1 MDFDKDRP
9 RWRNAVSPLPAFLPA
24 MTILIA
30 APFCSLPGEP
40 YFNRFRYLAETLAAR
55 HDVVLLTSRFRHHDK
70 SFRRPEDAAAA
81 SAGRLKVVLL
91 DEAGYRKNVSIGR
104 LKSHRDFVRNLDRW
118 LAAQKA
124 GAFGAVYSAY
134 PLIASNL
141 VLGRHK
147 ARLGYR
153 LLIDVQ
159 DVWPES
165 FSAVLPVLAKLPP
178 RLVPFARK
186 ADRAYACADA
196 LAAVSQSYL
205 ARARAANPA
214 VPHEA
219 VYIGADF
226 AAVAAAPARV
236 FAERRTRLFYLGTLS
251 HSYDVETV
259 CRGVRLLRQRGEDAE
274 LHICGGGGDEARLRA
289 AYAGQGTVFHGYLP
303 YTDMLSLAKGC
314 DMAVNAIH
322 SHAPQSVTN
331 KLSDYMALQKPVLNS
346 QTHPEVR
353 RLLGLLPHEHYQSGD
368 AEDFAAAFGRLKN
381 HAAPVRSAEI
391 ARLFDRRASYRRLTD
406 LIESLLP

>member
-1 MDFDKDRP
+1 
-9 RWRNAVSPLPAFLPA
+9 

-40 YFNRFRYLAETLAAR
+40 YFNRFRYLAEMLAER
-55 HDVVLLTSRFRHHDK
+55 HDVLLLTSRFRHYDK

-81 SAGRLKVVLL
+81 SSGRLKVELI
-91 DEAGYRKNVSIGR
+91 DEAGYTENVSTGR
-104 LKSHRDFVRNLDRW
+104 LKSHHGFVRRLDHW
-118 LAAQKA
+118 LH
-124 GAFGAVYSAY
+124 GRRTGEFGLVYSAY

-147 ARLGYR
+147 ARLGYK

-165 FSAVLPVLAKLPP
+165 FSAVLPALKHLPP
-178 RLVPFARK
+178 RLFPFARK

-196 LAAVSQSYL
+196 LAAVSESYL

-219 VYIGADF
+219 VYIGADC
-226 AAVAAAPARV
+226 AAVAAAPALR
-236 FAERRTRLFYLGTLS
+236 FEAGRTRLFYLGTLS

-259 CRGVRLLRQRGEDAE
+259 CRGVRLLRQRGEDVE
-274 LHICGGGGDEARLRA
+274 LHICGGGGDAARLQT
-289 AYAGQGTVFHGYLP
+289 AYAASGTVFHGYLP
-303 YTDMLSLAKGC
+303 YADMLSLAKGC
-314 DMAVNAIH
+314 DMAVNPIH
-322 SHAPQSVTN
+322 SYAPQSVTN
-331 KLSDYMALQKPVLNS
+331 KLSDYMVLQKPVLNS

-353 RLLGLLPHEHYQSGD
+353 RLLHLLPHENYASGN
-368 AEDFAAAFGRLKN
+368 AQDFAAAFGRLKN
-381 HAAPVRSAEI
+381 NAAPVQTQEI
-391 ARLFDRRASYRRLTD
+391 ARLFDRRLSYRRLAA